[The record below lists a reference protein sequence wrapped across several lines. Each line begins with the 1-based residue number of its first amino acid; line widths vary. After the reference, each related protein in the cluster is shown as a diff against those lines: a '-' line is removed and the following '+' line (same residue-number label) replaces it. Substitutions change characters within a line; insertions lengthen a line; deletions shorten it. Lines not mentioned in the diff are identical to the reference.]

1 MKPAKAKD
9 PTESEKQRAKLASLL
24 ICPKCGGERKYDAAV
39 GFTCAMRLHE
49 WRPRSKELARKLGSG
64 GKNRRMR

>member
-24 ICPKCGGERKYDAAV
+24 VCPTCGGKRTYDPQV
-39 GFTCAMRLHE
+39 GFTCQWRLHE
-49 WRPRSKELARKLGSG
+49 WQPRSKQLAAKLGSG
-64 GKNRRMR
+64 GKNRRMK